1 MKLKKKQKI
10 KKWICGKLAKFL
22 LMENPKQ
29 TQDEKNQREKD
40 SLTKV
45 SMDKSSMD
53 RMMFKHKNNGIN
65 SNSSSNDINTMS
77 SKSLMANVLNI
88 NDDYGL
94 ATGHNNSSRL
104 YYMNKNSCDRIKS
117 MNYQNYIRRENS
129 NVSESNYDDSSSYKS
144 DTNNPFKKNLYGI
157 LKEVRKLTKKI
168 EDDEEDETK
177 ILEWRFAAMVIDRLC
192 VVIFTVATVFS
203 TILILF
209 TSKNF
214 FKLM

>member
-1 MKLKKKQKI
+1 
-10 KKWICGKLAKFL
+10 
-22 LMENPKQ
+22 MENPKQ

-40 SLTKV
+40 SLTKM

-94 ATGHNNSSRL
+94 ATGHNSSNRL

-117 MNYQNYIRRENS
+117 INYQNYVRRENS
-129 NVSESNYDDSSSYKS
+129 NVSESNYDDTSSYKS